1 MKDDLLHSLIQ
12 RETIR
17 QSETMDLI
25 ASENYTSPEVLQA
38 VGSVFSNKYAE
49 GYPRKRYY
57 QGNAVADELEEL
69 AISRGLT
76 LFGLSS
82 EEWSLNVQP
91 YSGSPANLAVYLALL
106 APGEKVMG
114 MQLSMGGH
122 LTHGHKVSATGII
135 WNQVPYGVSK
145 DTEMLDYNELMETA
159 KREMPKMII
168 AGYTAYPRV
177 IDWKK
182 FREIADAVGAYLFVD
197 MSHLA
202 GLVAGDSY
210 PSPFQYADVVT
221 TTTHKT
227 LRGPRSAI
235 IFTRK
240 QGLKIKDQGKKLFT
254 IAEAIDKAVF
264 PGLQGGPHLNQIAGI
279 AQTFFE
285 ASTPEFKIYAAQIVK
300 NARALAE
307 ALSELGWRIVSGG
320 TDSHLLLVDT
330 MSKNIGGKDAAI
342 ELEKANIVTNMNTI
356 PFDPQPPMNPSGLRL
371 GTPSCTTRG
380 MKEKEIGLV
389 AEYINAVLLKT
400 RTPEEVQKDVLALCK
415 KFPLLY

>member
-1 MKDDLLHSLIQ
+1 MKDSVLHELIKKEALRQ
-12 RETIR
+12 NETI
-17 QSETMDLI
+17 DLI
-25 ASENYTSPEVLQA
+25 ASENYTSPEVLEA

-49 GYPRKRYY
+49 GYPRRRYY
-57 QGNAVADELEEL
+57 QGNGVADELEEL
-69 AISRGLT
+69 AMSRGLS
-76 LFGLSS
+76 LFGLSP

-91 YSGSPANLAVYLALL
+91 YSGSPANLAVWLALVP
-106 APGEKVMG
+106 PGEKVMG
-114 MQLSMGGH
+114 MQLAMGGH
-122 LTHGHKVSATGII
+122 LTHGHKVSATGIL

-145 DTEMLDYNELMETA
+145 DTEMLDYDELMEIA
-159 KREMPKMII
+159 KRESPKMII

-202 GLVAGDSY
+202 GLVAGGAY
-210 PSPFQYADVVT
+210 PAPFPYADIVT

-227 LRGPRSAI
+227 LRGPRSAV
-235 IFTRK
+235 IFSRSNVKCHGSTVS
-240 QGLKIKDQGKKLFT
+240 
-254 IAEAIDKAVF
+254 IATAIDKAVF
-264 PGLQGGPHLNQIAGI
+264 PGLQGGPHLNQVAGI

-285 ASTPEFKIYAAQIVK
+285 ASQPEFKAYAEQIVK

-307 ALSELGWRIVSGG
+307 GLAELGWRIVSGG

-330 MSKNIGGKDAAI
+330 MSKGIGGKDAAI

-371 GTPSCTTRG
+371 GTPSLTTRG
-380 MKEKEIGLV
+380 MKEEEMKTI
-389 AEYINAVLLKT
+389 AKYINAVLLKK
-400 RTPEEVQKDVLALCK
+400 RTPEEVRENVLALCK
-415 KFPLLY
+415 KFPLQYR

>member
-1 MKDDLLHSLIQ
+1 MKDSVLHELIKKEALRQ
-12 RETIR
+12 NETI
-17 QSETMDLI
+17 DLI
-25 ASENYTSPEVLQA
+25 ASENYTSPEVLEA

-57 QGNAVADELEEL
+57 QGNGVADELEEL
-69 AISRGLT
+69 AMSRGLS
-76 LFGLSS
+76 LFGLSP

-91 YSGSPANLAVYLALL
+91 YSGSPANLAVWLALVP
-106 APGEKVMG
+106 PGEKVMG
-114 MQLSMGGH
+114 MQLAMGGH
-122 LTHGHKVSATGII
+122 LTHGHKVSATGIL

-145 DTEMLDYNELMETA
+145 DTEMLDYDELMEIA
-159 KREMPKMII
+159 KRESPKMII

-202 GLVAGDSY
+202 GLVAGGAY
-210 PSPFQYADVVT
+210 PAPFPYADIVT

-227 LRGPRSAI
+227 LRGPRSAV
-235 IFTRK
+235 IFSRSNVKCHGSTVS
-240 QGLKIKDQGKKLFT
+240 
-254 IAEAIDKAVF
+254 IATAIDKAVF
-264 PGLQGGPHLNQIAGI
+264 PGLQGGPHLNQVAGI

-285 ASTPEFKIYAAQIVK
+285 ASQPEFKAYAEQIVK

-307 ALSELGWRIVSGG
+307 GLAELGWRIVSGG

-330 MSKNIGGKDAAI
+330 MSKGIGGKDAAI

-371 GTPSCTTRG
+371 GTPSLTTRG
-380 MKEKEIGLV
+380 MKEGEMKQI
-389 AEYINAVLLKT
+389 AEYIDAVLLKKQP
-400 RTPEEVQKDVLALCK
+400 PEEVQKGVLALCR
-415 KFPLLY
+415 KFSLQYR